1 MIKGKFI
8 VIEGTDG
15 SGKATQLGLLKARL
29 EKEGC
34 KVETADFPQ
43 YYDTFFGKL
52 VGRYL
57 KGDFGGLDQVDPHLA
72 SLTYAG
78 DRWQAKEKINRWLEQ
93 GFTVLANRYTGA
105 NMGFQTGKL
114 PEEQWDEFLAW
125 LDELEYQTYG
135 IPWEDVVVFLHVP
148 VEIGQQLVDKKGH
161 RDYVGGSRRDIHEK
175 DLSYQKKVEKV
186 YLYLVK
192 KYPHWLYIECCDK
205 QGNLMSPETI
215 HELIYDSLRKR
226 GII

>member
-1 MIKGKFI
+1 
-8 VIEGTDG
+8 
-15 SGKATQLGLLKARL
+15 
-29 EKEGC
+29 
-34 KVETADFPQ
+34 
-43 YYDTFFGKL
+43 
-52 VGRYL
+52 
-57 KGDFGGLDQVDPHLA
+57 LA